1 MVSSKKSDSRI
12 ILMITFFLKPLK
24 RYLVIH
30 SEKVFLIS
38 LGLLAI
44 LGYVVLFWLMG
55 FIWNSLTK
63 NWDSLVTTTIQL
75 AKNLS
80 IFPTLATLVVGIA
93 ILFFLINLIRS
104 FWQLFQAFWD
114 SLEVD

>member
-1 MVSSKKSDSRI
+1 MVSSKKPDSRI

-24 RYLVIH
+24 RYLAIH
-30 SEKVFLIS
+30 SEKLFLIS
-38 LGLLAI
+38 FGLLAI

-63 NWDSLVTTTIQL
+63 NWDSLVTRNI
-75 AKNLS
+75 S
-80 IFPTLATLVVGIA
+80 IFPTLVTLVIGIA
-93 ILFFLINLIRS
+93 ILFFLINLLRS
-104 FWQLFQAFWD
+104 AWELFQAFWD